1 MKMTIPS
8 VRTVEL
14 RKANR
19 YKLGA
24 PVFYVWAEK
33 KESEQYAQGI
43 TRDISTSGVYVQTDT
58 LPQIGAR
65 ILFDILLPKLV
76 DPGNGMH
83 LTGDGVVLRVD
94 PQDATGSEANQG
106 GFAASVQFYPEKSDA
121 VLTHLKLNAGVV

>member
-1 MKMTIPS
+1 MTIPS

-94 PQDATGSEANQG
+94 PQDAEGIIPTQS
-106 GFAASVQFYPEKSDA
+106 GFAASMQFYPEKPEVVLKHMNFNGRA
-121 VLTHLKLNAGVV
+121 V